1 MNIKDRLLELFFPSR
16 CAFCRR
22 VTGDGNR
29 LCRDCERKLPYT
41 DTDSAKQYFKNL
53 VCCVAPLYYEGGVR
67 QSLLRYKFGGS
78 TANGAVYG
86 KLMAK
91 CIDETDISCDIIT
104 WVPLS
109 RRRLRKRGY
118 DQARILAEAVAVE
131 LDVPCERLLT
141 KIRDNPAQSGAGS
154 FENRRKNVSGA
165 YEAVNTAS
173 IENRRVLIIDDIV
186 TTGSTLSECAHV
198 LKNAGAGC
206 VYAAAAARKK
216 DV

>member
-1 MNIKDRLLELFFPSR
+1 MNIKERLLELFFPSR

-22 VTGDGNR
+22 VTGNGKQ

-41 DTDSAKQYFKNL
+41 DADSEKQYFKNL
-53 VCCVAPLYYEGGVR
+53 ACCVAPLYYEGSVR

-118 DQARILAEAVAVE
+118 DQARILAEAVAGE

-154 FENRRKNVSGA
+154 IENRRKNVSGA

-186 TTGSTLSECAHV
+186 TTGSTLSECARV
-198 LKNAGAGC
+198 LKNAGAER

-216 DV
+216 E